1 MSLNGS
7 VRRGWCLALI
17 ICGAGLVWTVAKA
30 QTKNEASDT
39 PKASVKANENARSV
53 SILEQAE
60 KQSQR
65 LSTRLPELGSA
76 NSPSPIDPAVIA
88 KKYRGEPTNDEPSLL
103 VLVSFSLPKESLE
116 RIALQASKSGA
127 FLVFR
132 GTVDNSLKKTADVV
146 AAFVE
151 KYPGLQVQI
160 DPTVYKR
167 YAVAHVPTYILAK
180 KSEDKTACSKAC
192 DISESFLSVAGDVTL
207 DYALEQFSQSDNKVL
222 AKVAE
227 RRLKNF
233 RGQL

>member
-30 QTKNEASDT
+30 QTKNEGSDA
-39 PKASVKANENARSV
+39 PKPGFKTNENARSV

-65 LSTRLPELGSA
+65 VSTRLPDLGSPSA
-76 NSPSPIDPAVIA
+76 PSPIDPSAIA
-88 KKYRGEPTNDEPSLL
+88 KKYRGESTNDEPSLL

-132 GTVDNSLKKTADVV
+132 GAVDNSLKKTADVV
-146 AAFVE
+146 ASFVD

-160 DPTVYKR
+160 DPTIYKR
-167 YAVAHVPTYILAK
+167 YSVTHVPTYILSK
-180 KSEDKTACSKAC
+180 KSEDKTACTKAC
-192 DISESFLSVAGDVTL
+192 DIGDSFLSVAGDVTL
-207 DYALEQFSQSDNKVL
+207 DYALEQFSQSDNKSL

-227 RRLKNF
+227 RRLNTF